1 MNEVRCLRKE
11 EKNDPQME
19 KRDSKIQENI
29 YILTKS
35 MKGKGKPGQ
44 LNRELQLVRKGT
56 KSAQFK
62 FYKLVS

>member
-1 MNEVRCLRKE
+1 
-11 EKNDPQME
+11 ME

-35 MKGKGKPGQ
+35 MKGKGRPGQ